1 MLAITTELL
10 HGTYRA
16 DPEGLAH
23 TGHLERGEWPPSPL
37 RLLAALVAA
46 DGTGRDC
53 RHTDGT
59 ELAFLEGCDPPT
71 IHASAPERVWHQ
83 PLQPRYVAK
92 AQPGFAKDKP
102 TGPEIAHHA
111 EYVGRKGAEIRPGVR
126 VAPASPRVV
135 YVWNA
140 EAPPDVVRGLVTRAA
155 RVGYL
160 GCADSPVKLTV
171 STALPADALAP
182 FVPDDTGALTI
193 AVPRPGVVSAMVA
206 HYERWR
212 KMGPSAHR
220 SQAVGLRCF
229 ARYSA
234 PGTEPASDSE
244 RDAPTLWMVVEPAV
258 SGRRITAV
266 TAAFKAAVLDH
277 YQRHVGDP
285 PPVLHG
291 HGFGPEDYELAR
303 YLALPDVGG
312 ERSRGRIHGLALWL
326 PPQSANSLLEECRL
340 ALRSL
345 RTLAGP
351 GFSATCRLWA
361 GEQRPWAST
370 PRRWQ
375 GPSRRWATVFPAVYE
390 RRKRQLDLATVATWC
405 AHAGLPA
412 PAAFRASRAPL
423 LRGAVDLVPEEVN
436 RPGREAKP
444 YAHLELLFD
453 EAVCGPVVIGGARQ
467 RGLGLCAPVAQGGG
481 RGD

>member
-1 MLAITTELL
+1 MLAITAELL

-16 DPEGLAH
+16 DPEGLAN

-53 RHTDGT
+53 RHTDGR
-59 ELAFLEGCDPPT
+59 ELSFLEGCEPPT
-71 IHASAPERVWHQ
+71 IYASAPDRVWHQ
-83 PLQPRYVAK
+83 RLQPRYVAK
-92 AQPGFAKDKP
+92 AQPGFARDKP
-102 TGPEIAHHA
+102 TGPEIARHA
-111 EYVGRKGAEIRPGVR
+111 EYVGRKGAKIRPGVR
-126 VAPASPRVV
+126 VAPASPHIV
-135 YVWNA
+135 YVWNV
-140 EAPPDVVRGLVTRAA
+140 EAPPDVLRGLVTRAA

-171 STALPADALAP
+171 STALPVDVPAP
-182 FVPDDTGALTI
+182 FVPDDSGTVPV
-193 AVPRPGVVSAMVA
+193 AVPRPGSVLAMVA

-212 KMGPSAHR
+212 KMGPSLHR
-220 SQAVGLRCF
+220 SQATSLRNF
-229 ARYSA
+229 VRYRP
-234 PGTEPASDSE
+234 PGTTAATAPELEPLI
-244 RDAPTLWMVVEPAV
+244 LWMVLEPAV
-258 SGRRITAV
+258 SGRRVASV

-291 HGFGPEDYELAR
+291 HGFGSEDYELAR
-303 YLALPDVGG
+303 YLALPDVGA

-326 PPQSANSLLEECRL
+326 PPESADSLLEPCRV

-345 RTLAGP
+345 RVLVGP

-361 GEQRPWAST
+361 GEKRPWAST

-375 GPSRRWATVFPAVYE
+375 GPSRRWATAFPAVYE
-390 RRKRQLDLATVATWC
+390 RRKRQLDLETVATWC
-405 AHAGLPA
+405 AHAGLPV
-412 PAAFRASRAPL
+412 PTAFRASRAPL
-423 LRGAVDLVPEEVN
+423 LRGGVDLVPAEVN

-444 YAHLELLFD
+444 YSHLELLFD
-453 EAVCGPVVIGGARQ
+453 QPVRGPVVIGGARQ
-467 RGLGLCAPVAQGGG
+467 RGLGLCAPIAQEGS
-481 RGD
+481 